1 MELAPSTNFTP
12 TKDDRPVMP
21 PPLPVMLVTIED
33 ARLTAAAGLECE
45 LDAFYVGLLQFE
57 REAKDEG
64 IVYKA
69 ENFKLFIEVEEG
81 PVLRDDMRMLGVV
94 VKSLPDLMR
103 KFREVEIEF
112 SRERGLTAGDERL
125 VLLDPAGNWLRI
137 MQSKLI
143 V

>member
-21 PPLPVMLVTIED
+21 SPLPVMLVTIED
-33 ARLTAAAGLECE
+33 ARLTAAAGSERE

-57 REAKDEG
+57 REAGDEG

-69 ENFKLFIEVEEG
+69 ENFRLWIEVQEG

-103 KFREVEIEF
+103 KFREAEIEF

>member
-12 TKDDRPVMP
+12 TKDDRRVMP

-33 ARLTAAAGLECE
+33 ARLAAAAGLECA

-57 REAKDEG
+57 REAKEEG

-69 ENFKLFIEVEEG
+69 ENFRLWIEIQEG
-81 PVLRDDMRMLGVV
+81 QVFREDMRMLGVV
-94 VKSLPDLMR
+94 VKSLSDLMR
-103 KFREVEIEF
+103 KFREAEIEF
-112 SRERGLTAGDERL
+112 SRERGLTTGDERL

-137 MQSKLI
+137 MQSKVI

>member
-21 PPLPVMLVTIED
+21 PPLPVMLLTIED
-33 ARLTAAAGLECE
+33 ARLAAAAGLERE

-57 REAKDEG
+57 RETKEAG

-69 ENFKLFIEVEEG
+69 ENFRLWIEVQEG

-103 KFREVEIEF
+103 KFREAEIEF